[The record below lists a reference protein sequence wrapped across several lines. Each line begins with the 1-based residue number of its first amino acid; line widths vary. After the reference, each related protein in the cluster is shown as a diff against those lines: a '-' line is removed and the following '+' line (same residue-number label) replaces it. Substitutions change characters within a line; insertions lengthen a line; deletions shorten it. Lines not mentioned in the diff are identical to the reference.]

1 MVRGKSQMI
10 ERIHFA
16 ESLGLNHLMNTVLNP
31 NFFLFFTNFVRFK
44 YFILSFLE
52 LALESTIL
60 DDVRNARVLGAEPL
74 RTQTLPDSVISS
86 WWSNTR
92 KGGRISEVIFNLIP
106 SIEI

>member
-1 MVRGKSQMI
+1 MI

-16 ESLGLNHLMNTVLNP
+16 ESLGLNHLMNTLLNP
-31 NFFLFFTNFVRFK
+31 NFFLFLQISLGSN
-44 YFILSFLE
+44 ILFFLE

-92 KGGRISEVIFNLIP
+92 KGGLISEVIFNLIP